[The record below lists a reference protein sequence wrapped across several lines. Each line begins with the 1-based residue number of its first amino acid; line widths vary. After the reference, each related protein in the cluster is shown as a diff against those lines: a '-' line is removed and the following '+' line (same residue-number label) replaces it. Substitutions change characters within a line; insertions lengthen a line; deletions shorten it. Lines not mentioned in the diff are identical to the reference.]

1 MRLLLTII
9 FTGLGSLSYAQPER
23 IIGNFSGLGVRAM
36 GLGGAYVAVA
46 DDFSASYWN
55 PAGLAQITERK
66 LDVTFFRK
74 SHVNKSVFNGTRDNI
89 QLSNTGFS
97 SMGFIYPYPVYQ
109 GSLVFAIGFNQ
120 VADLDWGLR
129 QTGFDRLDS
138 LQTRHQFQHEGQ
150 LTLSSVS
157 AAVDVSPFISF
168 GGTLGFVGGEDRHR
182 NEFFYVDINDR
193 YTYKNLRSEDI
204 FLDEYEGATS
214 LRLGALIRMPRE
226 RPRLR
231 IGATVQSS
239 IGQEIR
245 YQFRGNPKGYTSVEY
260 DNEDIETIDKVS
272 LRGRY
277 EIKFPLQYAIGV
289 SYFPIEGLLFS
300 TGLSVR
306 EWSQSEY
313 VCCDEQQEQLR
324 AETKF
329 DHQYKDVVRY
339 HLGVEWEVPEI
350 ALDLR
355 AGYYTD
361 PLPFVGPY
369 VSSDPPI
376 DMKRERRFI
385 TLGIGLL
392 LDEVVQLDIGWIRGN
407 FEQIE
412 EMLYSDRKN
421 ILSQETSV
429 TRIFVNIGYGF

>member
-9 FTGLGSLSYAQPER
+9 CTGLASLSYAQPER

-74 SHVNKSVFNGTRDNI
+74 SHVNKSVFNETRDNV

-150 LTLSSVS
+150 LTLSSIS
-157 AAVDVSPFISF
+157 AAVDVSQFISF

-182 NEFFYVDINDR
+182 NELVYVDVNDR

-214 LRLGALIRMPRE
+214 LRLGALIRMPRD

-231 IGATVQSS
+231 FGATVQSS

-277 EIKFPLQYAIGV
+277 EIQFPLQYAIGV

-300 TGLSVR
+300 TGLSVS

-329 DHQYKDVVRY
+329 DRQYKDVVRY
-339 HLGVEWEVPEI
+339 HLGIEWEVPEI

-369 VSSDPPI
+369 EPSDPPI
-376 DMKRERRFI
+376 DMKKERRFI

-392 LDEVVQLDIGWIRGN
+392 LDEVVQLDIGWIRGD
-407 FEQIE
+407 FEQTE
-412 EMLYSDRKN
+412 EMLYSGRKN

-429 TRIFVNIGYGF
+429 TRIFLNIGYGF

>member
-150 LTLSSVS
+150 LTLSSIS

-168 GGTLGFVGGEDRHR
+168 GATLGFVGGEDRHR

-231 IGATVQSS
+231 IGATVQRS

>member
-9 FTGLGSLSYAQPER
+9 FTGLGSLTHAQPER

-55 PAGLAQITERK
+55 PAGLAQITERN
-66 LDVTFFRK
+66 LNVTFFRK

-182 NEFFYVDINDR
+182 NELIYVDVNDR

-204 FLDEYEGATS
+204 FLDEYEGGTS
-214 LRLGALIRMPRE
+214 IRLGALIRMPRK

-245 YQFRGNPKGYTSVEY
+245 YQFRGNPEGYTSVEY
-260 DNEDIETIDKVS
+260 DNEDIETLDKVS

-289 SYFPIEGLLFS
+289 SYFPIEDLLFS
-300 TGLSVR
+300 TGLSVS

-313 VCCDEQQEQLR
+313 VCCNERQEELR

-329 DHQYKDVVRY
+329 DRQYKDVVRY

-376 DMKRERRFI
+376 DIKRERRFI
-385 TLGIGLL
+385 TVGIGLL
-392 LDEVVQLDIGWIRGN
+392 LDEVVQLDIGWIRGH

-412 EMLYSDRKN
+412 EILYSGRKN

>member
-9 FTGLGSLSYAQPER
+9 CTGLASLSYAQPER

-74 SHVNKSVFNGTRDNI
+74 SHVNKSVFNETRDNV

-150 LTLSSVS
+150 LTLSSIS
-157 AAVDVSPFISF
+157 AAVDVSQFISF

-182 NEFFYVDINDR
+182 NELIYVDVNDR

-214 LRLGALIRMPRE
+214 LRLGALIRMPRD

-231 IGATVQSS
+231 FGATVQSS

-277 EIKFPLQYAIGV
+277 EIQFPLQYAIGV

-300 TGLSVR
+300 TGLSVS

-329 DHQYKDVVRY
+329 DRQYKDVVRY
-339 HLGVEWEVPEI
+339 HLGIEWEVPEI

-369 VSSDPPI
+369 EPSDPPI
-376 DMKRERRFI
+376 DMKKERRFI

-392 LDEVVQLDIGWIRGN
+392 LDEVVQLDIGWIRGD
-407 FEQIE
+407 FEQTE
-412 EMLYSDRKN
+412 EMLYSGRKN

-429 TRIFVNIGYGF
+429 TRIFLNIGYGF

>member
-9 FTGLGSLSYAQPER
+9 CTGLASLSYAQPER

-74 SHVNKSVFNGTRDNI
+74 SHVNKSVFNETRDNV

-150 LTLSSVS
+150 LTLSSIS
-157 AAVDVSPFISF
+157 AAVDVSQFISF
-168 GGTLGFVGGEDRHR
+168 GGTLGFVGGEDQHR
-182 NEFFYVDINDR
+182 NELFYVDVNDR

-214 LRLGALIRMPRE
+214 LRLGALIRMPRD

-231 IGATVQSS
+231 FGATVQSS

-277 EIKFPLQYAIGV
+277 EIQFPLQYAIGV

-300 TGLSVR
+300 TGLSVS

-329 DHQYKDVVRY
+329 DRQYKDVVRY
-339 HLGVEWEVPEI
+339 HLGIEWEVPEI

-369 VSSDPPI
+369 EPSDPPI
-376 DMKRERRFI
+376 DMKKERRFI

-392 LDEVVQLDIGWIRGN
+392 LDEVVQLDIGWIRGD
-407 FEQIE
+407 FEQTE
-412 EMLYSDRKN
+412 EMLYSGRKN

-429 TRIFVNIGYGF
+429 TRIFLNIGYGF